1 MRDFSCDLIEKAK
14 NAKTAEEL
22 LAIAKENGVE
32 MTGEEA
38 ANYYT
43 KLNPVTGELGDD
55 ELDHVS
61 GGGCGGDDGRGAHAQ
76 LPGGT
81 CSFCGAADPSGYYNY
96 SSGHYGFS
104 YYLERLDCCGN
115 TMNLGH
121 NEVNRLIKIN

>member
-1 MRDFSCDLIEKAK
+1 MKGAADMRDFSCDLIEKAK

-55 ELDHVS
+55 ELDYVHKWNKEM
-61 GGGCGGDDGRGAHAQ
+61 Q
-76 LPGGT
+76 
-81 CSFCGAADPSGYYNY
+81 
-96 SSGHYGFS
+96 FS
-104 YYLERLDCCGN
+104 QE
-115 TMNLGH
+115 
-121 NEVNRLIKIN
+121 